1 MRLTRLFAGGH
12 VALFAL
18 IMLFTAAAGAKDG
31 RDFAGYYSLTN
42 VAEKGGAV
50 ELTLALQ
57 LFNYSGA
64 DLKQAVVTVRSSP
77 GPGSTEQ
84 LRAHQGMAQRQ
95 RRGNPPTNHCAARC
109 VRALVASQSACRV
122 RRLQRRK
129 RARIRADG
137 AVEPPAHDPGGP
149 PGRRV
154 AEANRFTHGT
164 QDKNHAPYNKDSH
177 PSDDRPLLAFTA
189 LAQQNIITTAIGGG
203 PNDMPAIDADIYQP
217 VAVAVDS
224 AGNYYFADSSQ
235 NRVFKVNTSGILT
248 VVAGS
253 GIPGF
258 AGDGVHG
265 GAPNALLN
273 NPSGVAVD
281 APATSIFRT
290 PITAWCARWI
300 HATPS
305 PPSPGSRA
313 SAATRGTAALP
324 PTTRCATRLGLAVDG
339 SGNLYIADQYNSI
352 VRKLVV
358 STSTISNYAGT
369 GTSGYSGDGA
379 AATGA
384 ELYYPSVVAVDSA
397 GNVYIADSYNYRVR
411 EVTISNGH
419 IRTIA
424 GNGTAGYSGDAGA
437 ATSATFNQVTG
448 DRSEQPGTKV
458 TIADTYNVVI
468 RQFTVGGTIN
478 TIAGGAGA
486 GWCGD
491 GGSPQFLL
499 LLSAR
504 CCGYKCR
511 QRLCRGHI
519 QQPDPGIHGRRETS
533 TR

>member
-1 MRLTRLFAGGH
+1 MRHTIKTLTL
-12 VALFAL
+12 LT
-18 IMLFTAAAGAKDG
+18 TAAL
-31 RDFAGYYSLTN
+31 LT
-42 VAEKGGAV
+42 
-50 ELTLALQ
+50 
-57 LFNYSGA
+57 
-64 DLKQAVVTVRSSP
+64 
-77 GPGSTEQ
+77 
-84 LRAHQGMAQRQ
+84 
-95 RRGNPPTNHCAARC
+95 
-109 VRALVASQSACRV
+109 
-122 RRLQRRK
+122 
-129 RARIRADG
+129 
-137 AVEPPAHDPGGP
+137 
-149 PGRRV
+149 
-154 AEANRFTHGT
+154 
-164 QDKNHAPYNKDSH
+164 
-177 PSDDRPLLAFTA
+177 FTA

-203 PNDMPAIDADIYQP
+203 PNDMPAIDADLYQP

-281 APATSIFRT
+281 SAGNIYISDTYNGVVRKVDTSNTITTIAGEQGQCSYEGNGSPATNY
-290 PITAWCARWI
+290 PLCN
-300 HATPS
+300 P
-305 PPSPGSRA
+305 
-313 SAATRGTAALP
+313 
-324 PTTRCATRLGLAVDG
+324 LGLAVDG

-424 GNGTAGYSGDAGA
+424 GNGTAGYSGDAG
-437 ATSATFNQVTG
+437 SGDQRYLQPGPG
-448 DRSEQPGTKV
+448 DRSEQ
-458 TIADTYNVVI
+458 
-468 RQFTVGGTIN
+468 RRHE
-478 TIAGGAGA
+478 
-486 GWCGD
+486 GD
-491 GGSPQFLL
+491 D
-499 LLSAR
+499 
-504 CCGYKCR
+504 
-511 QRLCRGHI
+511 RGHL
-519 QQPDPGIHGRRETS
+519 
-533 TR
+533 